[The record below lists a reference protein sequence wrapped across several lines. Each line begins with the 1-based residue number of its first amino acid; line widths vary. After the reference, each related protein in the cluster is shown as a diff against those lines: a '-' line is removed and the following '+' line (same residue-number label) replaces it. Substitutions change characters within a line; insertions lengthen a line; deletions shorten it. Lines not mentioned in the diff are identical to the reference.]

1 MESSIKNARDDEKKA
16 HQMANNL
23 LSEMEEMRA
32 VSQCEKDFLLH
43 SLEKVRADWIE
54 GRRQQVAIDLFKN

>member
-1 MESSIKNARDDEKKA
+1 
-16 HQMANNL
+16 
-23 LSEMEEMRA
+23 MEEMRV